1 MSSVKSRAAWRCS
14 QIGATLLLM
23 SAAAIVRAE
32 APKFDGRGWTVGHQQ
47 QNGKQSLIEYV
58 LPGQTVENWKE
69 LVTSSLFF
77 QPVPVAPF
85 VEKLHASLAQGCPSL
100 VWNMIRQDE
109 KTAIYEWRDSGCG
122 GFEATSELARV
133 TIEGGALYRLAYSV
147 KGPLTAE
154 RRKQWLAILGQTP
167 IAEASA
173 REPAW
178 EGKPEVQNSEQAAR
192 LAKFTEGFLTHV
204 RRTGSPCPNP
214 AKAELKDQMPGP
226 QGPLT
231 KWLLECSDGAQYTVL
246 LQPNGAMSA
255 FPARK

>member
-1 MSSVKSRAAWRCS
+1 M
-14 QIGATLLLM
+14 
-23 SAAAIVRAE
+23 
-32 APKFDGRGWTVGHQQ
+32 GHQQ

-122 GFEATSELARV
+122 GFEPTSELARV
-133 TIEGGALYRLAYSV
+133 TIERDGLYRLAYSV

-167 IAEASA
+167 LAEATA
-173 REPAW
+173 RERHGRERPRCRIPSRPRAW
-178 EGKPEVQNSEQAAR
+178 QNSPQA
-192 LAKFTEGFLTHV
+192 FLTLV

-231 KWLLECSDGAQYTVL
+231 EWLLECSDGARYTVL

>member
-1 MSSVKSRAAWRCS
+1 MSPVKSRAAWRCS
-14 QIGATLLLM
+14 QIGAALLLM
-23 SAAAIVRAE
+23 SAGAIVRAE

-109 KTAIYEWRDSGCG
+109 KTVIYEWRDSGCG

-133 TIEGGALYRLAYSV
+133 TIERGGLYRLAYSV

-167 IAEASA
+167 IAESTA
-173 REPAW
+173 RERAHEERPAAQD
-178 EGKPEVQNSEQAAR
+178 PEQAAR
-192 LAKFTEGFLTHV
+192 VAKVTEVLANFV
-204 RRTGSPCPNP
+204 RQNGHTCANP
-214 AKAELKDQMPGP
+214 AKAGLQETTPGP
-226 QGPLT
+226 QGVLSE
-231 KWLLECSDGAQYTVL
+231 WRLQCAAGERYTIWA
-246 LQPNGAMSA
+246 QPNGSLTV
-255 FPARK
+255 FQHPK